1 MKLQFIL
8 IGLAAALAGCASG
21 GSSSDDMAAVA
32 PSPGFNASSGAQDA
46 SPASELENANYRISA
61 LDLINVSVFR
71 VPDLSV
77 EKLRVDA
84 SGSIELPLIGSLPA
98 AGMTPAELAQ
108 DIRDRLA
115 VRYLQN
121 PQVSVTVAEASSQK
135 VTVDGAVTEPGV
147 YEMTGRTTLLQAVA
161 MAKGATRVANLRNI
175 AVFRTVDGQRM
186 AAIFDLAAIRDGDAV
201 DPVLRGD
208 DIVVVETSRTS
219 AFMRDL
225 ISALP
230 GLAVF
235 SPY

>member
-8 IGLAAALAGCASG
+8 IGLAVALAGCATG

-32 PSPGFNASSGAQDA
+32 PAPGFNASSGAQDS